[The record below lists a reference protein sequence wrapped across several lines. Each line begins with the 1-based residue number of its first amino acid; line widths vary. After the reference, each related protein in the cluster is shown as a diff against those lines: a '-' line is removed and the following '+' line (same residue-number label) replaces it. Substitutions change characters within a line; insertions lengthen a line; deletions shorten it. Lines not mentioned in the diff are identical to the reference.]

1 MYLSVEI
8 GGALTD
14 LVLMAEDETITTTK
28 SANTSVPDV
37 ERCANLK
44 SAERTRSH

>member
-14 LVLMAEDETITTTK
+14 LVLMAEDGTITTTK

-37 ERCANLK
+37 ERCSNLK
-44 SAERTRSH
+44 SAERTRGH